1 MNISKI
7 IEETIGDINLLDRN
21 DIPNID
27 LYMDQVTTFMEK
39 HLSNT
44 KRFEDDKVLTK
55 TMINNYTKNDLI
67 PPPDKKKYSK
77 EHVLLLTLI
86 YYFKNIMSINDIKK
100 LLAPISEKY
109 FQSNKG
115 MDLADV
121 YEAVIDLETPT
132 IGSTTKDMEEK
143 LNIAM
148 NAFEDLPKREADYLR
163 TYAFVSLLSF
173 DIYLKKQV
181 IESIIDSL
189 DEPISKEEREKLAK
203 KAKEEKEKAL
213 KKAVKEASKETKQQ

>member
-7 IEETIGDINLLDRN
+7 IEETIRDINLLEKN

-109 FQSNKG
+109 FQNDNG
-115 MDLADV
+115 MDLTDV
-121 YEAVIDLETPT
+121 YEAIIDLETPT
-132 IGSTTKDMEEK
+132 IGSTTKDMEDK

-203 KAKEEKEKAL
+203 KAKEEKEKAM
-213 KKAVKEASKETKQQ
+213 KKAAKEASKEAK

>member
-1 MNISKI
+1 MNIKKI
-7 IEETIGDINLLDRN
+7 IDDTIERISLLEKDE
-21 DIPNID
+21 IPNID

-39 HLSNT
+39 HLSDT
-44 KRFEDDKVLTK
+44 KRSEDDKVLTK

-109 FQSNKG
+109 FQNDKG
-115 MDLADV
+115 MDLTDI
-121 YEAVIDLETPT
+121 YDSIIKLETPT
-132 IGSTTKDMEEK
+132 VGSTTKDMEEK
-143 LNIAM
+143 LAIAM
-148 NAFEDLPKREADYLR
+148 NAFNDVPKKDADYLH

-189 DEPISKEEREKLAK
+189 EEPLSKEEREKLAK
-203 KAKEEKEKAL
+203 KTKEEKEKAA
-213 KKAVKEASKETKQQ
+213 KKAAKETSK

>member
-7 IEETIGDINLLDRN
+7 IEETIRDINLLEKN

-109 FQSNKG
+109 FQNDKG
-115 MDLADV
+115 MDLTDV
-121 YEAVIDLETPT
+121 YEAIIDLETPT
-132 IGSTTKDMEEK
+132 IGSTTKDMEDK

-203 KAKEEKEKAL
+203 KAKEEKEKAI
-213 KKAVKEASKETKQQ
+213 KKAAKEASKEAK